1 MLLEV
6 EIDTDLNTLREGD
19 LAIIDTL
26 HISSVREGVF
36 GIHSLVGG
44 QTYEVLTGDE
54 DGAALDEAPQFLVP
68 GIGEGHIAQFDVGGI
83 LDVAVGEVIVPMAS
97 PHAARGISVIS
108 PSFCQR
114 RTTDTL

>member
-19 LAIIDTL
+19 LAVIDTL
-26 HISSVREGVF
+26 HIGSVREGVF

-44 QTYEVLTGDE
+44 QTYKVLTGDE

-68 GIGEGHIAQFDVGGI
+68 
-83 LDVAVGEVIVPMAS
+83 
-97 PHAARGISVIS
+97 
-108 PSFCQR
+108 
-114 RTTDTL
+114 